1 MLPASWNAQVRLS
14 AAAGR
19 SRYLIGRAS
28 SKNLVNVISWLER
41 ASLFTFPKHTHNKK
55 WTLPIE
61 SVMYITDSTSQLR
74 YIWRTSRADGGVLGQ
89 DLILAVE
96 DEPPSSEGAHEPLP
110 CAQLTLGID
119 PRRTNSGV

>member
-1 MLPASWNAQVRLS
+1 
-14 AAAGR
+14 
-19 SRYLIGRAS
+19 
-28 SKNLVNVISWLER
+28 
-41 ASLFTFPKHTHNKK
+41 
-55 WTLPIE
+55 
-61 SVMYITDSTSQLR
+61 MYITDSTSQLR

-119 PRRTNSGV
+119 PRRTGFGVGGWSKARQQLGGQVEWESGNKRTIVCLRRLRVKPRTIQAAKGIPQDKEGLL

>member
-1 MLPASWNAQVRLS
+1 
-14 AAAGR
+14 
-19 SRYLIGRAS
+19 
-28 SKNLVNVISWLER
+28 
-41 ASLFTFPKHTHNKK
+41 
-55 WTLPIE
+55 
-61 SVMYITDSTSQLR
+61 MYITDSTSQLR

-119 PRRTNSGV
+119 PLGARVPGSAVVGRRLAQQLGGQVEWESGNKRTIVCLTSPSREASYDPGARRVPPQDKEGLP